1 MRFAR
6 SPNTTLEPLAIASNN
21 RSEHELDHA
30 TIRRTSIPSVLDGVS
45 NAAAVMSRR
54 ASSATNLSD
63 SGLPPSMPSLNV
75 LPSSGPEF
83 ASNAMLLCPSDGGPG
98 TNAPTASTDSRAS
111 SMSDLRAT
119 LGTKSNGAPG
129 APVPRPLSATESHFP
144 LSSPFLSHFGRRS
157 VSPSRSVSP
166 YKQIQRRDDLDATRP
181 MLHGAAAGAHAAGDQ
196 RTQLYVRNLPP
207 QVRWQDL
214 KDLFR
219 RAGTVLR
226 ADVHNMLHDPRY
238 VDSGTVLF
246 ATEADAHYAIQILH
260 GYNWHGH
267 VLDVTLDD
275 QTTSSKTASLL
286 HDRHLRRS
294 LIPMAINAASSAGSA
309 SAAATGPAVSSSA
322 AAPLSATSQP
332 SAASSSSTLM
342 PPTTMASSS
351 FSSLRD
357 VPSSH
362 APVSDPWSRYS
373 SPATAAPLP
382 YPGRVLFVG
391 NLPFHCQWQDLKDL
405 FRAAGNIQRADVA
418 LNADGRSRGFGTVL
432 FASPEDAQTA
442 VRLYHGYEYSGRILK
457 VHFDRYTHYGP
468 VSFMVPTDPSQ
479 YTSAFH
485 SRNVAPSNTMA
496 PPLPPPLPQHA
507 PQRLPVSTAPSAA
520 PGFAASPF
528 LHTVMPSQLHDH
540 SMHWGQHIP
549 NNATSV
555 PTSAAAAASTAMPL
569 PLSSE
574 QRQPQQPQQPQQQPS
589 PQPQPQF
596 PLGSSAVPSSTT
608 TAPASSDPAHHVPH
622 PGRIAMP
629 PVSFPPIGA
638 MTPGVP
644 LTPGM
649 PGFILR
655 SVLETPPIYPYMM
668 SPGIA
673 LNTSGVSNG
682 INSYLN
688 AAPGAPVDMHPSMAM
703 HNAHTNLPPTPHWA
717 QPVQTR
723 TYARS
728 SSSHASTHPDPPVR
742 TKGFDSSSPTVDQT
756 APVRAPQNEQEY
768 PFPETDELTPPI
780 KVSVPPRPESL
791 AENHR
796 RTHPKDNNDPRE
808 ATSHA
813 ESVTGPAEHSSTAQN
828 THSTSADAV
837 VASAAS
843 AAPVL
848 GGLAVSPT
856 TGASP
861 KAADSSLAKDSASA
875 VEDAEASVLPST
887 RELTHAIAKLS
898 VRGTARTK
906 RTDDIQKER
915 VAAEAALSRLRHDL
929 AAKDKPAKDPTAMG
943 E

>member
-21 RSEHELDHA
+21 KSEHELDHA

-286 HDRHLRRS
+286 HDRNLRRS
-294 LIPMAINAASSAGSA
+294 LIPMAINTASSAGSA

-351 FSSLRD
+351 FSSLRHM
-357 VPSSH
+357 PSSH

-432 FASPEDAQTA
+432 FASPEDC
-442 VRLYHGYEYSGRILK
+442 LL
-457 VHFDRYTHYGP
+457 
-468 VSFMVPTDPSQ
+468 
-479 YTSAFH
+479 YTS
-485 SRNVAPSNTMA
+485 
-496 PPLPPPLPQHA
+496 
-507 PQRLPVSTAPSAA
+507 
-520 PGFAASPF
+520 
-528 LHTVMPSQLHDH
+528 
-540 SMHWGQHIP
+540 
-549 NNATSV
+549 
-555 PTSAAAAASTAMPL
+555 
-569 PLSSE
+569 
-574 QRQPQQPQQPQQQPS
+574 PS
-589 PQPQPQF
+589 P
-596 PLGSSAVPSSTT
+596 
-608 TAPASSDPAHHVPH
+608 
-622 PGRIAMP
+622 R
-629 PVSFPPIGA
+629 
-638 MTPGVP
+638 
-644 LTPGM
+644 
-649 PGFILR
+649 
-655 SVLETPPIYPYMM
+655 
-668 SPGIA
+668 
-673 LNTSGVSNG
+673 
-682 INSYLN
+682 
-688 AAPGAPVDMHPSMAM
+688 
-703 HNAHTNLPPTPHWA
+703 
-717 QPVQTR
+717 
-723 TYARS
+723 
-728 SSSHASTHPDPPVR
+728 
-742 TKGFDSSSPTVDQT
+742 DS
-756 APVRAPQNEQEY
+756 
-768 PFPETDELTPPI
+768 
-780 KVSVPPRPESL
+780 
-791 AENHR
+791 
-796 RTHPKDNNDPRE
+796 
-808 ATSHA
+808 
-813 ESVTGPAEHSSTAQN
+813 
-828 THSTSADAV
+828 
-837 VASAAS
+837 
-843 AAPVL
+843 
-848 GGLAVSPT
+848 
-856 TGASP
+856 
-861 KAADSSLAKDSASA
+861 
-875 VEDAEASVLPST
+875 
-887 RELTHAIAKLS
+887 
-898 VRGTARTK
+898 
-906 RTDDIQKER
+906 
-915 VAAEAALSRLRHDL
+915 
-929 AAKDKPAKDPTAMG
+929 
-943 E
+943 